1 MLERLLIDLTNNKNI
16 HQGDCTI
23 KVRDLFSR
31 KQESITRTDD
41 KLFSMYWQVYA
52 WCATI
57 GFYYNKR
64 EKDVKLPHQQS
75 FQYQMISN
83 GSQTIAQGLILMAL
97 SKSES
102 EKVEDLLDIRSLLT
116 IVSEFAEGG
125 AKYVLELR
133 QTPGQTDIFNHV
145 DDYFDELLERLKKTE

>member
-16 HQGDCTI
+16 HQGDNTI

-31 KQESITRTDD
+31 KQESITKTDD

-57 GFYYNKR
+57 GFYHNRR
-64 EKDVKLPHQQS
+64 EKGIKLPHQQS

-83 GSQTIAQGLILMAL
+83 GSQIIAHGLILMAL
-97 SKSES
+97 AKSDS
-102 EKVEDLLDIRSLLT
+102 EKIEEFLDIRSLLT
-116 IVSEFAEGG
+116 IVSEYAEGG

-133 QTPGQTDIFNHV
+133 QTPGKTDLFNHV
-145 DDYFDELLERLKKTE
+145 DDYFDELLDRLKMSS

>member
-1 MLERLLIDLTNNKNI
+1 MLERLLIDLNNNKNI
-16 HQGDCTI
+16 HQGEFTV

-31 KQESITRTDD
+31 KQESITKADD

-57 GFYYNKR
+57 GFYHDKR

-83 GSQTIAQGLILMAL
+83 GSQTIAQGLILMAIA
-97 SKSES
+97 KTES
-102 EKVEDLLDIRSLLT
+102 NKPEDLLNIRSLLT
-116 IVSEFAEGG
+116 IISEYAEGG
-125 AKYVLELR
+125 AKYIIELR
-133 QTPGQTDIFNHV
+133 QTPGKTDIFNHV
-145 DDYFDELLERLKKTE
+145 DDYFDELLDRVNH

>member
-16 HQGDCTI
+16 HQGDNTI

-31 KQESITRTDD
+31 KQESITKTDD

-57 GFYYNKR
+57 GFYYNRR
-64 EKDVKLPHQQS
+64 EKGVKLPHQQS

-83 GSQTIAQGLILMAL
+83 GSQTIAHGLVLMAL
-97 SKSES
+97 AKSDSDKLE
-102 EKVEDLLDIRSLLT
+102 ELLEIRSLLT
-116 IVSEFAEGG
+116 IVSEYAEGG

-133 QTPGQTDIFNHV
+133 QTPGKTDLFNHV
-145 DDYFDELLERLKKTE
+145 DDYFDELLDRLKMPS